1 LCARAFDGIT
11 RQRKEIGTWMNTGKR
26 ISVGVGRILKLQK
39 MRAVQRKTRIATDV
53 ERGQAGRQ
61 AYMVFLVTRWFP
73 RHA

>member
-1 LCARAFDGIT
+1 
-11 RQRKEIGTWMNTGKR
+11 MNTGKR
-26 ISVGVGRILKLQK
+26 RSVGVGRILKLQK

-61 AYMVFLVTRWFP
+61 AYMVFLVMRWFP